1 MKIDWDRWTCLS
13 FGVFHSTVWK
23 PSSFQCLCHSKC
35 KARRAPA
42 ELVFS
47 HRQEHRGTMFGHH
60 GAKKSCSK
68 FRTHR
73 FVWLEMMGDDWYMI
87 GLLLGSSCWIPTKGR
102 SSKNRSENDVCK
114 AFYIHAVLW
123 VNSHVF
129 SWRCSSEGYVPSSIL
144 SIFMCQMI
152 SCQIYP
158 MKNPT
163 NIYKYDMLVGD
174 S

>member
-1 MKIDWDRWTCLS
+1 
-13 FGVFHSTVWK
+13 
-23 PSSFQCLCHSKC
+23 
-35 KARRAPA
+35 
-42 ELVFS
+42 
-47 HRQEHRGTMFGHH
+47 MFGHH